1 MKYLNPGHALTAY
14 YDTEKIKKKGSRMIE
29 NRDHML
35 PKILR
40 TGGAKVI
47 PHGSAKAKQNK
58 ELAAAVVATRPKS
71 GKSIG
76 GVRKRSSG
84 KKGKHTAGGGAD
96 IFSEE
101 NPFAG
106 VSFGGK

>member
-1 MKYLNPGHALTAY
+1 
-14 YDTEKIKKKGSRMIE
+14 
-29 NRDHML
+29 ML

-58 ELAAAVVATRPKS
+58 ELAAAVVATRSKS

-84 KKGKHTAGGGAD
+84 KKENIQQVEEL
-96 IFSEE
+96 IFSQRRTLLL
-101 NPFAG
+101 
-106 VSFGGK
+106 V